1 MYGPL
6 ILDQM
11 IGDTLNNN
19 IEGVIIKCLSTINNH
34 VCKGLLT
41 IYPSAGGSGGLVEP
55 PWMFLA
61 SVTSYNYKEHYR
73 PIYLSNL
80 I

>member
-1 MYGPL
+1 
-6 ILDQM
+6 
-11 IGDTLNNN
+11 
-19 IEGVIIKCLSTINNH
+19 
-34 VCKGLLT
+34 
-41 IYPSAGGSGGLVEP
+41 
-55 PWMFLA
+55 MFLA

>member
-1 MYGPL
+1 
-6 ILDQM
+6 
-11 IGDTLNNN
+11 
-19 IEGVIIKCLSTINNH
+19 
-34 VCKGLLT
+34 
-41 IYPSAGGSGGLVEP
+41 
-55 PWMFLA
+55 MFPA

>member
-55 PWMFLA
+55 P
-61 SVTSYNYKEHYR
+61 
-73 PIYLSNL
+73 
-80 I
+80 